1 MRSCLAIIGT
11 VLVMASQSAQSSELS
26 GLSFSHND
34 WEVVCDNTRT
44 CRAAGYQNE
53 PGEQEDRPVSVLL
66 TRNAGPH
73 QPVTGELMI
82 SFDNNEPG
90 KLPPPELK
98 LSMLI
103 NGRAIGQVTIR
114 TDTAIAKLSTTQ
126 VTALLAALSH
136 NSNIEW
142 TAGEDRWHLSDKGAA
157 AVLLKMD
164 EFQGRVGTKGA
175 LVNKGTRGEEAVLAP
190 LPVPVVIAAPLA
202 KPVPT
207 DKQWAT
213 DKSKALVEAFH
224 ATITDI
230 VDNDCP
236 DLGDDENGEAVLST
250 TRLTDTK
257 LLVSTKCWSG
267 AYNMGHGYWVIDDT
281 PPYHPVLVTTS
292 GSDYSEGSISA
303 SHKMRGIGD
312 CWSSDEWTWDGKQ
325 FVHTESSSTGMC
337 KLVPGG
343 AWSLPTIKTDVRH
356 SPR

>member
-1 MRSCLAIIGT
+1 MRSCLAMV
-11 VLVMASQSAQSSELS
+11 VLAMASQSAQSSELS
-26 GLSFSHND
+26 ELSFSHRD
-34 WEVVCDNTRT
+34 WELVCDNTRT

-53 PGEQEDRPVSVLL
+53 QGEQEDRPVSVLL
-66 TRNAGPH
+66 TRNAGPR

-82 SFDNNEPG
+82 SLDNNEPG

-103 NGRAIGQVTIR
+103 NEQVIGQVTVR
-114 TDTAIAKLSTTQ
+114 TDTAITKLSATQ

-136 NSNIEW
+136 SSNIEW
-142 TAGEDRWHLSDKGAA
+142 VAGEDRWRLSDKGAS

-207 DKQWAT
+207 DKQLAT
-213 DKSKALVEAFH
+213 DKSKALREAFH
-224 ATITDI
+224 ATIKDK
-230 VDNDCP
+230 DDDDCP
-236 DLGDDENGEAVLST
+236 DLLDDEAGEAGLSI

-267 AYNMGHGYWVIDDT
+267 AYNIGHGYWVADDT

-292 GSDYSEGSISA
+292 GSD
-303 SHKMRGIGD
+303 
-312 CWSSDEWTWDGKQ
+312 
-325 FVHTESSSTGMC
+325 
-337 KLVPGG
+337 
-343 AWSLPTIKTDVRH
+343 
-356 SPR
+356 

>member
-44 CRAAGYQNE
+44 CRAAGYQSDHDE
-53 PGEQEDRPVSVLL
+53 RPVSVLL
-66 TRNAGPH
+66 TRKAGPR
-73 QPVTGELMI
+73 QPVAGELMI
-82 SFDNNEPG
+82 GFDDNEPG
-90 KLPPPELK
+90 KLPSVLK
-98 LSMLI
+98 LSMWI
-103 NGRAIGQVTIR
+103 NELAIGQVTIR
-114 TDTAIAKLSTTQ
+114 TDTAVAKLSTTQ

-142 TAGEDRWHLSDKGAA
+142 AAGEDRWHISDKGAA

-164 EFQGRVGTKGA
+164 EFQGRIGTQGG
-175 LVNKGTRGEEAVLAP
+175 LVNKRGPLGEDAVLAS

-207 DKQWAT
+207 DNQLAT
-213 DKSKALVEAFH
+213 DKSKALRETFH
-224 ATITDI
+224 ATIKDK
-230 VDNDCP
+230 DDDDCP
-236 DLGDDENGEAVLST
+236 DLLDDEAGEAGLSI

-257 LLVSTKCWSG
+257 LLVSTQCWRG
-267 AYNMGHGYWVIDDT
+267 AYNMGHGYWVVDDT
-281 PPYHPVLVTTS
+281 PPYHPVLVTTF

-303 SHKMRGIGD
+303 SHKRRGMGD
-312 CWSSDEWTWDGKQ
+312 CWSSDAWTWDGKQ

-337 KLVPGG
+337 KLFPGG
-343 AWSLPTIKTDVRH
+343 AWSLPTITTDVRH

>member
-1 MRSCLAIIGT
+1 MRSCLAMV
-11 VLVMASQSAQSSELS
+11 VLAMASQSAQSSELS

-34 WEVVCDNTRT
+34 WELVCDNTRT

-53 PGEQEDRPVSVLL
+53 QGEQEERPVSVLL
-66 TRNAGPH
+66 TRNAGPR

-82 SFDNNEPG
+82 TIDNEPG
-90 KLPPPELK
+90 KLAPPELK

-103 NGRAIGQVTIR
+103 NERDIGQVTVH
-114 TDTAIAKLSTTQ
+114 TDTAIAKLSATQ
-126 VTALLAALSH
+126 VTALLAALSR

-142 TAGEDRWHLSDKGAA
+142 VAGEDRWHLSDKGATA
-157 AVLLKMD
+157 MLLKMD
-164 EFQGRVGTKGA
+164 ELQGRVGTKGA

-202 KPVPT
+202 KPLPT

-213 DKSKALVEAFH
+213 DKSKALLDAFH

-230 VDNDCP
+230 VDDDC
-236 DLGDDENGEAVLST
+236 DLEDTETGEAELST
-250 TRLTDTK
+250 TRLTDAK

-267 AYNMGHGYWVIDDT
+267 AYNMGYGYWVVDDT

-292 GSDYSEGSISA
+292 GSEYSEGSISA
-303 SHKMRGIGD
+303 AHKGRGIGD

-325 FVHTESSSTGMC
+325 FVHTGSSSTGMC
-337 KLVPGG
+337 KLFPGG
-343 AWSLPTIKTDVRH
+343 AWSLPSIKTDVRN